1 MGVVGDVKMTWLIM
15 NDEVD
20 YPVMYYPTHI
30 VSKDNK
36 VLPLFIGASQT
47 IIRGY
52 IGLYVKDEHYSLIR
66 HDKAYIIVHDPE
78 VTDDTIVSIEWDK
91 VPDSVEALAT
101 EREHL
106 HFWKDEERGGN
117 A

>member
-1 MGVVGDVKMTWLIM
+1 MPWLIM

-47 IIRGY
+47 IIRGF
-52 IGLYVKDEHYSLIR
+52 IGLYIKD
-66 HDKAYIIVHDPE
+66 
-78 VTDDTIVSIEWDK
+78 
-91 VPDSVEALAT
+91 
-101 EREHL
+101 
-106 HFWKDEERGGN
+106 
-117 A
+117 